1 MKTKKGVLILFC
13 LIFLFSI
20 IPFISAAP
28 PTFSAPTTSLGIAI
42 EHPLSSSFGVNKTHK
57 FHFHIFNVTDGKQI
71 QASAAT
77 TCSFHLYDPAGNHIL
92 KMNYNVGSD
101 DVLDYEAL
109 VTGGNFSYAGNY
121 AFVFQ
126 CNQSTIGG
134 FYAHDFEVTPNGS
147 VLSTGDGIGYSIV
160 FFLMLFFLGMLLF
173 FFNSTESVG
182 VKTFSIG
189 FSYLLLIAIS
199 FSAWNMAGNYLYGTF
214 FVGMFKI
221 LFYVLMAGVLP
232 LFIGAFAYW
241 VITLFK
247 IKEIERLMEKGID
260 LQEAERR
267 VGRKK

>member
-1 MKTKKGVLILFC
+1 MSKK
-13 LIFLFSI
+13 IFLSFLLGI
-20 IPFISAAP
+20 FIVLLGVQTVSAAP

-42 EHPLSSSFGVNKTHK
+42 EHPLSSSFEVNKTHK

-134 FYAHDFEVTPNGS
+134 FYAHDFEVTPK
-147 VLSTGDGIGYSIV
+147 GIVPTISRTQTATRSIYFLFAISILLFIAFLFV
-160 FFLMLFFLGMLLF
+160 KSKPPVKWTYFLISMMFFLQSISILYTALVDEVVNPKIEGYFSFLASASFILFWFAFGILAVLWFLTTLQ
-173 FFNSTESVG
+173 T
-182 VKTFSIG
+182 
-189 FSYLLLIAIS
+189 LLL
-199 FSAWNMAGNYLYGTF
+199 
-214 FVGMFKI
+214 KQRQ
-221 LFYVLMAGVLP
+221 
-232 LFIGAFAYW
+232 
-241 VITLFK
+241 K
-247 IKEIERLMEKGID
+247 K
-260 LQEAERR
+260 QESYQ
-267 VGRKK
+267 